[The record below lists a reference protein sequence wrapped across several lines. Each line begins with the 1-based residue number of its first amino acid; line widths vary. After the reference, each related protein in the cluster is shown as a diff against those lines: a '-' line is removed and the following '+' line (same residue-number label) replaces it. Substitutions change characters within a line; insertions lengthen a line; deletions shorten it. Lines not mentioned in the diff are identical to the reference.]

1 VLLQTQ
7 PPRKTRHHPEGPLKE
22 LVETLRTLPQD
33 TAMLQELGSQFRQLK
48 NALPIEVADLDPQ
61 NPETIRQALAQ
72 VESLLL
78 ARLHTGTG

>member
-1 VLLQTQ
+1 
-7 PPRKTRHHPEGPLKE
+7 
-22 LVETLRTLPQD
+22 
-33 TAMLQELGSQFRQLK
+33 LGSQFRQLK